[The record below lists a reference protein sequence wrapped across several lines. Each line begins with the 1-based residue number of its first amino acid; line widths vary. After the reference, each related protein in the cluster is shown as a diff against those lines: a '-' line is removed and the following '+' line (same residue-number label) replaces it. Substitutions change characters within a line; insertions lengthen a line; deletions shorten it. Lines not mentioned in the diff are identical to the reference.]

1 MMDESLILD
10 TGIVESLWTGGEG
23 SGWLEVVVNGEA
35 KAAVT
40 ATTVAE
46 AIRRAPDRRAEIQ
59 LEALLDFV
67 EVIALSAPVAR
78 RAGKIVR
85 ELDSPDAEAMLS
97 AVVAATALESGLPV
111 ACVDDEFFSAMGC
124 RIGEA

>member
-1 MMDESLILD
+1 MDESLILD